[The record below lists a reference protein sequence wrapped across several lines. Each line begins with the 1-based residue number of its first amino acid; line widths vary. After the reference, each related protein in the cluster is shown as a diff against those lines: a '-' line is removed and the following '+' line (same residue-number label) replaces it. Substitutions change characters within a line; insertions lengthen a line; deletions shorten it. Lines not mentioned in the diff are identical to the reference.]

1 MVYMRQYI
9 SVKHSPVFD
18 FKSPSSW
25 DFSTLCFLKA
35 RPFAAQSSFSKLI
48 ANFDRLP
55 CCKENGLSMTLCR
68 PARDTLLSN
77 RDKETLNL
85 DTNYITTSDK
95 LVEKMIYVPFCHNQL

>member
-18 FKSPSSW
+18 FKSPSSS

-48 ANFDRLP
+48 ANFVLMFVD
-55 CCKENGLSMTLCR
+55 
-68 PARDTLLSN
+68 LLSLSCNKWAISCSRRVAN
-77 RDKETLNL
+77 RQIYFKISKQQNKE
-85 DTNYITTSDK
+85 
-95 LVEKMIYVPFCHNQL
+95 